1 MGLQTEKAV
10 HKRVVP
16 FFLQQRHCKEL
27 PLGLA
32 HLAVVGVEVVDVEPV
47 IAPVMSQIGFAL
59 CNLIGVVRESVVY
72 SSAVDIEVFAQMLHA
87 YAGALDMPAGISHAP
102 GAFPFKL
109 LIIKFGFGEPQN
121 EVRFVPLVG
130 IFFHA
135 LADAHG

>member
-1 MGLQTEKAV
+1 MK
-10 HKRVVP
+10 
-16 FFLQQRHCKEL
+16 
-27 PLGLA
+27 
-32 HLAVVGVEVVDVEPV
+32 PV
-47 IAPVMSQIGFAL
+47 IAPVMSQICFAL
-59 CNLIGVVRESVVY
+59 GDLICVVGERVVY
-72 SSAVDIEVFAQMLHA
+72 ASAVDIEVFPQVFHA

-109 LIIKFGFGEPQN
+109 LIVEFGFGEPQN